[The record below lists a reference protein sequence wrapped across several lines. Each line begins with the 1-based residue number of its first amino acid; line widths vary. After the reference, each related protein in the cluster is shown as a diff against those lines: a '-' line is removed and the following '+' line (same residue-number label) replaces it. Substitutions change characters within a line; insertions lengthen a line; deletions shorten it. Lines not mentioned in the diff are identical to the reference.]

1 MEWPSL
7 FKMASDNSDEIR
19 HEIKR
24 MLQGS
29 LQMLSCGN
37 LREDEQHYVQFQL
50 DRMEH
55 VLLLYLLANLGVD
68 DLGVQQSGYRML
80 TGILKSRGICVPQ
93 WHILE
98 SLRMGGCNSS
108 VFKTQNYQQKKI
120 QGPFGI
126 LIETISSSGDFMK
139 SI

>member
-37 LREDEQHYVQFQL
+37 LREDEQHYVEFQL
-50 DRMEH
+50 DRIEH
-55 VLLLYLLANLGVD
+55 ILLLCLLANLWVD
-68 DLGVQQSGYRML
+68 DRVLSLYISEAKYVLSEMVSRQQSVNGFQSEKVF
-80 TGILKSRGICVPQ
+80 GGDRGWPQ
-93 WHILE
+93 YNISKE
-98 SLRMGGCNSS
+98 QQSS
-108 VFKTQNYQQKKI
+108 YFIVFGFKALQIATM
-120 QGPFGI
+120 
-126 LIETISSSGDFMK
+126 E
-139 SI
+139 